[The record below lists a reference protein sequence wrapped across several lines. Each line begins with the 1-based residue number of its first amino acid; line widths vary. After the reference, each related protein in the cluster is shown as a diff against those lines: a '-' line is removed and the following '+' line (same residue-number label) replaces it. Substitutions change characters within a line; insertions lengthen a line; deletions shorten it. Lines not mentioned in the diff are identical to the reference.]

1 MPIQVLNQDVQ
12 TGGGAKAQVGQKA
25 DPSGPVRDRRLTRED
40 VPDEWEHPIFEAEN
54 FIIEGPA
61 SVEIVDRSGQQIQ
74 MDAVADAL
82 ERYMES
88 EHEPGI
94 ISDRHEDVPIGVPI
108 WEWVTDD
115 GEIYE
120 TTVDDE
126 EFTLVAN
133 IGNQTTMSK
142 LARLK
147 CLTGDYGGYSVTV
160 YSNREHRR
168 PDGTRVT
175 VDCDLH
181 ATTLGDEELVMN
193 PAADFDV
200 VDFKY
205 GGVLEAAIA
214 RRLRRRQ
221 SPAGQIEQKLSETA
235 PASASGTS
243 PDEATDLSD
252 ELLER
257 LEN

>member
-1 MPIQVLNQDVQ
+1 MPIQVLNHSVSQ
-12 TGGGAKAQVGQKA
+12 TSDSNVGESV
-25 DPSGPVRDRRLTRED
+25 DPSGPVRDRRLTRDD
-40 VPDEWEHPIFEAEN
+40 VPEEWEFPIFEAEN

-74 MDAVADAL
+74 MDAVEDAL

-88 EHEPGI
+88 DREPGI
-94 ISDRHEDVPIGVPI
+94 ISDKHDDVPVGIPV
-108 WEWVTDD
+108 WDWTTDD
-115 GEIYE
+115 GERYE
-120 TTVDDE
+120 TRVTDD

-133 IGNQTTMSK
+133 IGNETTMSK
-142 LARLK
+142 LARLR

-181 ATTLGDEELVMN
+181 AVTLGDEDLVMN

-200 VDFKY
+200 VDFKH
-205 GGVLEAAIA
+205 GDVLEAAIQ

-221 SPAGQIEQKLSETA
+221 SPVGQIEQKLTE
-235 PASASGTS
+235 SADDV
-243 PDEATDLSD
+243 DEDTATDL
-252 ELLER
+252 EGALLER
-257 LEN
+257 L